1 MCGIVAYVGHHDAFP
16 ILIKGL
22 QRLEYRGYDSAGVAM
37 LSNGEINLYK
47 KKGKVSDL
55 LEFTKDKD
63 VTGNIGIGHTRWATH
78 GPPND
83 VNAHPHFSENKKL
96 AIIHNGIIENYA
108 SLKAELIKRGH
119 HFESETDT
127 EVLIHLIEDIQEKT
141 GKDLFEAV
149 RIALGEVIGAYAI
162 VILSK
167 DDPHTLIA
175 AKKSSPMVI
184 GIGEDDFYIASDA
197 TPIIEYTKNVVY
209 LEDEEIARIDL
220 KDGLKLKT
228 IKNEKIE
235 PYIQELELQL
245 EAIEKGGYDHFML
258 KEIYEQP
265 RSVQDCM
272 RGRLNIRKGTVAL
285 GGIKDYENKILNANR
300 IIIVA
305 CGTSWHAGLVGE
317 YLFED
322 LARIPVEVEYASEF
336 RYRNPIINENDVV
349 IAISQSGETADTI
362 AALELAKSKGATILG
377 VCNVVGSTI
386 SRITDAGVYT
396 HAGPEIGVASTKA
409 FTAQV
414 TVLCLMAL
422 RLGHLKGVINESDFH
437 RLLIELSSVPEKIEN
452 VLENAEYIKEVSA
465 KYKDVSNFLYLGR
478 GYNFPVALEGA
489 LKLKEISY

>member
-175 AKKSSPMVI
+175 AKKKQ
-184 GIGEDDFYIASDA
+184 SD
-197 TPIIEYTKNVVY
+197 
-209 LEDEEIARIDL
+209 
-220 KDGLKLKT
+220 
-228 IKNEKIE
+228 
-235 PYIQELELQL
+235 
-245 EAIEKGGYDHFML
+245 GY
-258 KEIYEQP
+258 
-265 RSVQDCM
+265 
-272 RGRLNIRKGTVAL
+272 
-285 GGIKDYENKILNANR
+285 
-300 IIIVA
+300 
-305 CGTSWHAGLVGE
+305 
-317 YLFED
+317 
-322 LARIPVEVEYASEF
+322 
-336 RYRNPIINENDVV
+336 RYWR
-349 IAISQSGETADTI
+349 
-362 AALELAKSKGATILG
+362 
-377 VCNVVGSTI
+377 
-386 SRITDAGVYT
+386 R
-396 HAGPEIGVASTKA
+396 
-409 FTAQV
+409 
-414 TVLCLMAL
+414 
-422 RLGHLKGVINESDFH
+422 
-437 RLLIELSSVPEKIEN
+437 
-452 VLENAEYIKEVSA
+452 
-465 KYKDVSNFLYLGR
+465 
-478 GYNFPVALEGA
+478 
-489 LKLKEISY
+489 